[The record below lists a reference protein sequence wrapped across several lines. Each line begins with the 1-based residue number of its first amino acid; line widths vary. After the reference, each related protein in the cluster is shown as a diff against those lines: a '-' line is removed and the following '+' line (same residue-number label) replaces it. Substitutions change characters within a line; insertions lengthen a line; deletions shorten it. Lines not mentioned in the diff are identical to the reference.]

1 MMRPDK
7 ISRSNSQRH
16 YGLFFPLV
24 AVMLALL
31 LLSSPAQSQRAGEII
46 GEVERTL
53 ESIRSVRGRFIQIA
67 QDGAVM
73 RGEYFLQRPG
83 RIRFDYDNSPDVV
96 VADGTYLTEVNT
108 RTGNTRRRRLSAT
121 PLRVLLADDV
131 DLRRDVTITQIEN
144 IAGSRRVTLH
154 RTNNRNEGELTLI
167 FTIESQQLEAWQTLE
182 SNGERTTVRLETMQE
197 VTRFGPGTF
206 EVRR

>member
-1 MMRPDK
+1 
-7 ISRSNSQRH
+7 
-16 YGLFFPLV
+16 
-24 AVMLALL
+24 MLSGACI
-31 LLSSPAQSQRAGEII
+31 AR
-46 GEVERTL
+46 RC
-53 ESIRSVRGRFIQIA
+53 RGA
-67 QDGAVM
+67 A
-73 RGEYFLQRPG
+73 
-83 RIRFDYDNSPDVV
+83 
-96 VADGTYLTEVNT
+96 
-108 RTGNTRRRRLSAT
+108 
-121 PLRVLLADDV
+121 
-131 DLRRDVTITQIEN
+131 QIEN

>member
-1 MMRPDK
+1 MRPDR
-7 ISRSNSQRH
+7 IFRLNSQRH

-46 GEVERTL
+46 GEVERAL

-121 PLRVLLADDV
+121 PLRVLLANDV